1 MTRILKMAH
10 MLGFTG
16 AVLATLVR
24 AGSAVEISDIEIRSE
39 AAVIADNEATTYWP
53 NLDNDL
59 KNALIEEL
67 AGDSSESGVVMQVT
81 VRELSVAEHASPTSD
96 DGTLSTTIMFIAGGQ
111 AAGSLEHTISVNQE
125 GEDGVFTD
133 RIVLPRSSDEFYQA
147 LVSHYAKTAAQKVR
161 DVN

>member
-39 AAVIADNEATTYWP
+39 AAVIADN
-53 NLDNDL
+53 
-59 KNALIEEL
+59 
-67 AGDSSESGVVMQVT
+67 ESGVVMQVT